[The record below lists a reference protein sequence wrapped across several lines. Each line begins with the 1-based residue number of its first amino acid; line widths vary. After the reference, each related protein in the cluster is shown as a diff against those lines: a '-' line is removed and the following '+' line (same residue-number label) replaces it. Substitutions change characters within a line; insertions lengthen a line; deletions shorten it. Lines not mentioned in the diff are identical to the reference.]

1 MVSSGCRQ
9 EAEKSLAPFRHSSSI
24 RVDFMQSIKKTTWVA
39 TFVTLILI
47 LVAETSV
54 AQRRGGGRAAGGFS
68 RGGGGGNLARSIPS
82 HAPTMSRPVTR
93 PNSLPRPSAGKIPK
107 LPSGGGKVNPGVR
120 PAAGNRPTAK
130 NYLDLPSINQRPKIE
145 SRPVLGGKAGDLAS
159 KLPNKRPGGEG
170 SKLSRD
176 ALGDFFDERPATRPT
191 LRPEDGKR
199 PVVQDRPGL
208 DEIKRPSQR
217 LSNRPERIE
226 DWGQREQWREE
237 RRDQI
242 RDDWNDYHPRWD
254 FWKDH
259 PDWARWRWNRP
270 YRWATWAVVTS
281 WFPWGWSQPVYYSYG
296 DNVYYEGDQVYYGD
310 EVVATSEE
318 YAQQAEDIA
327 LSAPAEI
334 PEDSEWLTLG
344 VFAVTQDGQG
354 AETDP
359 TLLLQLAVS
368 KDGVVAGTL
377 FNSKT
382 EESQEIEGMVDRE
395 TQRVAFVVS
404 GKTTPIME
412 TGMQNLTED
421 EAPALL
427 HFENGETQQWLL
439 VRLEEP
445 EEAKS
450 E

>member
-1 MVSSGCRQ
+1 M
-9 EAEKSLAPFRHSSSI
+9 
-24 RVDFMQSIKKTTWVA
+24 
-39 TFVTLILI
+39 
-47 LVAETSV
+47 
-54 AQRRGGGRAAGGFS
+54 
-68 RGGGGGNLARSIPS
+68 
-82 HAPTMSRPVTR
+82 
-93 PNSLPRPSAGKIPK
+93 
-107 LPSGGGKVNPGVR
+107 
-120 PAAGNRPTAK
+120 
-130 NYLDLPSINQRPKIE
+130 
-145 SRPVLGGKAGDLAS
+145 
-159 KLPNKRPGGEG
+159 
-170 SKLSRD
+170 
-176 ALGDFFDERPATRPT
+176 
-191 LRPEDGKR
+191 
-199 PVVQDRPGL
+199 
-208 DEIKRPSQR
+208 
-217 LSNRPERIE
+217 
-226 DWGQREQWREE
+226 
-237 RRDQI
+237 
-242 RDDWNDYHPRWD
+242 
-254 FWKDH
+254 
-259 PDWARWRWNRP
+259 
-270 YRWATWAVVTS
+270 TS

-382 EESQEIEGMVDRE
+382 EESQEVEGMVDRE

>member
-1 MVSSGCRQ
+1 M
-9 EAEKSLAPFRHSSSI
+9 
-24 RVDFMQSIKKTTWVA
+24 
-39 TFVTLILI
+39 
-47 LVAETSV
+47 
-54 AQRRGGGRAAGGFS
+54 
-68 RGGGGGNLARSIPS
+68 
-82 HAPTMSRPVTR
+82 
-93 PNSLPRPSAGKIPK
+93 
-107 LPSGGGKVNPGVR
+107 
-120 PAAGNRPTAK
+120 
-130 NYLDLPSINQRPKIE
+130 
-145 SRPVLGGKAGDLAS
+145 
-159 KLPNKRPGGEG
+159 
-170 SKLSRD
+170 
-176 ALGDFFDERPATRPT
+176 
-191 LRPEDGKR
+191 
-199 PVVQDRPGL
+199 
-208 DEIKRPSQR
+208 
-217 LSNRPERIE
+217 
-226 DWGQREQWREE
+226 
-237 RRDQI
+237 
-242 RDDWNDYHPRWD
+242 
-254 FWKDH
+254 
-259 PDWARWRWNRP
+259 
-270 YRWATWAVVTS
+270 TS